1 MKKLDKKKIDKKK
14 IIVIVGI
21 ITVLIIGFLTGSYFI
36 IKNKDKNK
44 NKNNIDN
51 VIASSITLDIN
62 PSIKMELN
70 KDKLVINL
78 VALNESAKDIVIT
91 NYKGSKVNVVIDSI
105 TDKLI
110 DKGYA
115 KEELLILVGTT
126 GELKSEEIK
135 EIISNKL
142 TKENISYD
150 IIIPA
155 ITENSSELAQK
166 YNITESKAAY
176 LEEIT
181 NKYNDLKIEDIKD
194 KSIKDIET
202 ITKEIDTQ
210 KEEEAKKEDNKP
222 STSGTTGGSTN
233 SNTGGGYGSLSK
245 CDNVRSALTNEEAG
259 KKVAG
264 FMGATVG
271 TGSYCDKLAPES
283 VVVLA
288 PDGSCAYKVTFKYRT
303 KRCVYYI
310 SVETGNVIGSPE
322 CSSQLVEEGEAQCII
337 MEAMGLTKREMFYPS
352 PATDNGSEYIY
363 KVEDVYGTPDEEGQI
378 YIYEYRVSKYT
389 GQITKKEKIDV
400 LH

>member
-1 MKKLDKKKIDKKK
+1 MKKIDKKKIDKKK
-14 IIVIVGI
+14 IILIVGI
-21 ITVLIIGFLTGSYFI
+21 ITVLVLGLLIGSYFI

-44 NKNNIDN
+44 NENNIDN

-62 PSIKMELN
+62 PSIKIELN

-91 NYKGSKVNVVIDSI
+91 NYKGSKVDVVIDSI

-126 GELKSEEIK
+126 GDLKSEEVK

-155 ITENSSELAQK
+155 ITESSSELAQK

-194 KSIKDIET
+194 KSIKDIEI

-210 KEEEAKKEDNKP
+210 KEEEAKAEDSK
-222 STSGTTGGSTN
+222 SDASSTTGGSTN
-233 SNTGGGYGSLSK
+233 SNTGGGSGSLSK
-245 CDNVRSALTNEEAG
+245 CDNVRRALTNEEAG

-283 VVVLA
+283 VAVLA
-288 PDGSCAYKVTFKYRT
+288 PDGSCAYKVTFKHRT

-322 CSSQLVEEGEAQCII
+322 CSSELVEEGEAQCII
-337 MEAMGLTKREMFYPS
+337 MEAMGLTKIEMFYPS

-363 KVEDVYGTPDEEGQI
+363 KVEDVYGTPDEEGQR